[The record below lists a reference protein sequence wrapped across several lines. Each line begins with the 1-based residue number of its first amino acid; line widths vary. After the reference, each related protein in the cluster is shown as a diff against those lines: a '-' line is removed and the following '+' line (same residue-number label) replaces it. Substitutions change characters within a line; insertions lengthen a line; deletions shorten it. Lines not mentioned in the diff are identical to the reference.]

1 MIKKID
7 RAYYFIYYTYYKL
20 WSKNYNPLLSN
31 DFRAGISITAVKT
44 WLGVS
49 MCGCLTNILK
59 IDISKLSVIQTL
71 LWFAPTIII
80 VSYKFSLDANKL
92 KDFFKEVEKWPKKK
106 RIFRS
111 IIVWIVTI
119 FIFASV
125 FISVELW

>member
-1 MIKKID
+1 M
-7 RAYYFIYYTYYKL
+7 YYTYYTL